1 MIQSH
6 LISISASKPAAR
18 KKTIIEVNRGIK
30 EPNSSKENDIE
41 RKVSITETVDSDGET
56 VKGVI
61 VIQNSNAVD
70 LNGDKSETTG
80 EKTGESTK
88 TNKTRPS
95 LKEFLEAQKRKTEDA
110 NRDKTEE
117 LSKESVDKSEEL
129 SKESVDK
136 SEDLSIPKGIDES
149 AHPNGPSQ
157 TLSNGDITH
166 KPGSNETSIE
176 SESTDKN
183 LETSLSNGTESHDNG
198 DLSTKIV
205 DTNGAE
211 GLSKPVPSEQAEL
224 ESGSIK
230 KSIEEI
236 LVVQKTIPPVP
247 KMAPPKLP
255 TSARHETIW
264 DLLPKKPS
272 GEEQNLPENTTKSKK
287 RKKVKKAKKKEA
299 VQE

>member
-1 MIQSH
+1 
-6 LISISASKPAAR
+6 LKP
-18 KKTIIEVNRGIK
+18 
-30 EPNSSKENDIE
+30 
-41 RKVSITETVDSDGET
+41 
-56 VKGVI
+56 
-61 VIQNSNAVD
+61 
-70 LNGDKSETTG
+70 
-80 EKTGESTK
+80 
-88 TNKTRPS
+88 
-95 LKEFLEAQKRKTEDA
+95 QKRNKEHT
-110 NRDKTEE
+110 NRDTTEE
-117 LSKESVDKSEEL
+117 LSKESEELSKVSVEKSEEL

-136 SEDLSIPKGIDES
+136 SEDLSIPKGVDES
-149 AHPNGPSQ
+149 ALPDGPSE

-183 LETSLSNGTESHDNG
+183 LETGLSNGTDSHDNG
-198 DLSTKIV
+198 DLSTEIV

-211 GLSKPVPSEQAEL
+211 GSSKPVLSEQAEA

-236 LVVQKTIPPVP
+236 LVVKKTIPPVP

-264 DLLPKKPS
+264 DLLPKKPD
-272 GEEQNLPENTTKSKK
+272 GEEQSLPENTTKSKK
-287 RKKVKKAKKKEA
+287 RKKVKKAKKKEG

>member
-1 MIQSH
+1 M
-6 LISISASKPAAR
+6 
-18 KKTIIEVNRGIK
+18 
-30 EPNSSKENDIE
+30 ENDLSLE
-41 RKVSITETVDSDGET
+41 RKISVSETVDSDGET
-56 VKGVI
+56 VKGMI

-70 LNGDKSETTG
+70 SNGDKSETNG
-80 EKTGESTK
+80 EKTGESTQA
-88 TNKTRPS
+88 NKTRPS
-95 LKEFLEAQKRKTEDA
+95 LKEFLAAQKRNTEDT
-110 NRDKTEE
+110 NRDPTEE
-117 LSKESVDKSEEL
+117 LSKESVDKCKELSKDSVDENEEL

-136 SEDLSIPKGIDES
+136 SEDFLIPKGVDES
-149 AHPNGPSQ
+149 ALPNGPSE
-157 TLSNGDITH
+157 TLSNGDIH
-166 KPGSNETSIE
+166 KPDANETSIE

-183 LETSLSNGTESHDNG
+183 LETGLSNGTESHDHDN
-198 DLSTKIV
+198 LSTEIV

-211 GLSKPVPSEQAEL
+211 GLSKPVLSEQAEP

-236 LVVQKTIPPVP
+236 LVVKKTIPPVP

-287 RKKVKKAKKKEA
+287 RKKVKKAKKKEM